1 MPALLLLLLVVV
13 ALLGRPLATSLPQRH
28 TLTTRHNTHTR
39 VPATLSQAD
48 VVLDETAPTLR
59 LHDLGIEATSM
70 EMPGFNFLH
79 RYRSGS
85 HFVEM
90 SGDKD
95 K

>member
-1 MPALLLLLLVVV
+1 M
-13 ALLGRPLATSLPQRH
+13 
-28 TLTTRHNTHTR
+28 
-39 VPATLSQAD
+39 
-48 VVLDETAPTLR
+48 VLDETAPTQR

-90 SGDKD
+90 ADKD

>member
-1 MPALLLLLLVVV
+1 MWGASARAALA
-13 ALLGRPLATSLPQRH
+13 ALGASDASITNTLYTTQHH
-28 TLTTRHNTHTR
+28 TIN
-39 VPATLSQAD
+39 VTLQAD

-85 HFVEM
+85 HFVEI
-90 SGDKD
+90 GGKD